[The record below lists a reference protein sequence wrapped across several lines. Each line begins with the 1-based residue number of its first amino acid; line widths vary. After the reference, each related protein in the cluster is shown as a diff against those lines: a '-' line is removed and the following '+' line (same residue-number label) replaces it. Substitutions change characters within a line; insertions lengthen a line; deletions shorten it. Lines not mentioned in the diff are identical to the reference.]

1 MDDEEL
7 ERIRERKLRE
17 LEERLLRRREMSA
30 PVELTEESFD
40 RFIRENPRAVVDFWA
55 AWCPPCRILAPV
67 VEELARKYAGKVAFG
82 KLNVDEHPS
91 VAERYGIMS
100 IPTLL
105 YFRDG
110 RLVDETVG
118 ALPSQVIEER
128 VKRLLEVQV

>member
-1 MDDEEL
+1 MDEEL
-7 ERIRERKLRE
+7 SRIRERKLRE
-17 LEERLLRRREMSA
+17 LEERWLRRREMSA
-30 PVELTEESFD
+30 SGPVEVTEESFD

-55 AWCPPCRILAPV
+55 SWCPPCRILSPV

-105 YFRDG
+105 YFREG
-110 RLVDETVG
+110 KLVDETVG
-118 ALPSQVIEER
+118 ALPAGVIEER
-128 VKRLLEVQV
+128 IRKLL

>member
-1 MDDEEL
+1 MDEEL
-7 ERIRERKLRE
+7 ARIRERKLRE
-17 LEERLLRRREMSA
+17 LERKLLGGRRVSA
-30 PVELTEESFD
+30 SGPVELTEESFD

-91 VAERYGIMS
+91 LAERYGIMS

-105 YFRDG
+105 YFKEG
-110 RLVDETVG
+110 KLVDETVG
-118 ALPSQVIEER
+118 ALPSEALEER
-128 VKRLLEVQV
+128 VRRLL